1 MPTLRRFAQNS
12 PMPARSR
19 FLWRVAPRFFRGV
32 GRAFFSLEVER
43 AAVLPPPPFVVA
55 ANHYSHFDSPAIA
68 AALDVPIRYLAL
80 DDLFDVNQLLDWLI
94 LGFGAIPTPR
104 DRLPIRA
111 VRVALARMEAGEVI
125 GVFPESTRV
134 SHWGTLP
141 PKRGA
146 AWLAVR
152 ADVPLVPV
160 AVIGTGRAFG
170 LDNRLHRVQ
179 IRVVIGRAIQR
190 GQSDATTLTRH
201 WEDWMTSQISRYPK
215 SEVPGPHSSTRP

>member
-1 MPTLRRFAQNS
+1 
-12 PMPARSR
+12 MPAHSR
-19 FLWRVAPRFFRGV
+19 FLWRVGPPVIRGV
-32 GRAFFSLEVER
+32 GRAFFSLRVEQQ
-43 AAVLPPPPFVVA
+43 AALPPPPFVVA

-80 DDLFDVNQLLDWLI
+80 DDLFGVNPLLDWLI

-111 VRVALARMEAGEVI
+111 VRVALARLEAGEVV
-125 GVFPESTRV
+125 GVFPEATRV

-141 PKRGA
+141 SKRGA

-152 ADVPLVPV
+152 AKVPLVPV
-160 AVIGTGRAFG
+160 AVVGTGRAFG
-170 LDNRLHRVQ
+170 LDNRLHRAQ
-179 IRVVIGRAIQR
+179 SRLVIGRAIQPK
-190 GQSDATTLTRH
+190 QSDATTLTRQ

-215 SEVPGPHSSTRP
+215 SEVPGPPRSHHPGL